1 LAQRTGPMRVPDPV
15 KSKARKSAFTRVL
28 RSLFAI
34 ALVTGVIAG
43 GAIVFAYLQF
53 TAKGPLMANTVYQ
66 VNQGPKR
73 LIGAQ
78 LQDAGIVNSA
88 GIFTA
93 AAYMKGA
100 FGNRLKAGEYEFPAE
115 ASIDQVLSI
124 ITSGRFKTYKVT
136 IPEGWT
142 TQMAVARITEN
153 EVLTGDVGAVPV
165 EGAILPE
172 TYVFY
177 RGLTR
182 QKMLDDMQAAQA
194 KTLDEAWKA
203 RAVSGA
209 LKTKEEAV
217 TLASIVEKETAIPE
231 ERPIIA
237 SVFLNRL
244 KQGMRLQSDPT
255 TIYGLV
261 GGKGKLDR
269 GLTKDD
275 LDSDTAYNTYKID
288 GLPPGP
294 IANPGKASLEAVL
307 NAPDTGYL
315 YFVADGSGGHAF
327 AKTLD
332 EHNANVAKWR
342 ALESV
347 QTALPTT
354 VASTAPVEDGLPV
367 PSTPKAAVAVA
378 KPVEPAKPDDVAG
391 AKPSEPAAVAAVEAP
406 AVETSAVVK
415 PVPKPAKL
423 AATSLEPGTWVMVA
437 NQLVPIPKQKPK
449 Q

>member
-1 LAQRTGPMRVPDPV
+1 MAQRAEPLRVPDPV
-15 KSKARKSAFTRVL
+15 KSRTRKSALTRVV

-43 GAIVFAYLQF
+43 GAVVFAYLQF
-53 TAKGPLMANTVYQ
+53 TAKGPLAADTIHQ

-73 LIGAQ
+73 SIGAQ
-78 LQDAGIVNSA
+78 LQDAGIVSSA
-88 GIFTA
+88 AIFTA
-93 AAYMKGA
+93 AAHVNGA
-100 FGNRLKAGEYEFPAE
+100 FGGRLQPGEYEFPAN
-115 ASIDQVLSI
+115 ASIDKVLSI
-124 ITSGRFKTYKVT
+124 ITSGRVKTYKVT

-142 TQMAVARITEN
+142 TQMAVARVAEN
-153 EVLTGDVGAVPV
+153 DVLTGEIAAVPV

-172 TYVFY
+172 TYVFP

-182 QKMLDDMQAAQA
+182 QKMLNDMQAAQA
-194 KTLDEAWKA
+194 KLLDEAWKA
-203 RAVSGA
+203 RSVNDV

-217 TLASIVEKETAIPE
+217 ILASIVEKETAIPE
-231 ERPIIA
+231 ERPVIA

-269 GLTKDD
+269 ALTKDD
-275 LDSDTAYNTYKID
+275 LASDTAYNTYKID

-307 NAPDTGYL
+307 NPPVTAYL

-332 EHNANVAKWR
+332 EHNTNVAKWR
-342 ALESV
+342 AIESV
-347 QTALPTT
+347 QATLPTT
-354 VASTAPVEDGLPV
+354 VALTAPVEDGLPV
-367 PSTPKAAVAVA
+367 PPTPKVTVAAAQPVDPA
-378 KPVEPAKPDDVAG
+378 KPVEVA
-391 AKPSEPAAVAAVEAP
+391 AETTVAPAAVAEVATP
-406 AVETSAVVK
+406 AVVK
-415 PVPKPAKL
+415 PIAKPANL
-423 AATSLEPGTWVMVA
+423 ATTSLEPGTWVLVE

-449 Q
+449 R